1 MKKIFKRIILLIIT
15 ISIIFSVYYVFDYY
29 HASDNAQTI
38 VETSQSIED
47 NDKYTNKKI
56 EWGRFFELLK
66 VNKNVRNKNSKKDL
80 QFGFDYD
87 IIYIEK
93 LRKLLNLFKKMKGT
107 LCSVGRVKGG
117 KYGKNQ
123 IK

>member
-1 MKKIFKRIILLIIT
+1 MRKRLIFGVDCGIIIIEKMREEYISPQIKK
-15 ISIIFSVYYVFDYY
+15 VF
-29 HASDNAQTI
+29 
-38 VETSQSIED
+38 
-47 NDKYTNKKI
+47 
-56 EWGRFFELLK
+56 
-66 VNKNVRNKNSKKDL
+66 KKDL
-80 QFGFDYD
+80 QFGFDYG

-123 IK
+123 IN